1 MSIVAD
7 TGSWQTSDQFY
18 RMSREETQTA
28 KRGTNTQAMIP
39 AVIAGK
45 NPMIFIDKRNRA
57 KFENDPSMAELRQ
70 AWLRERKEE
79 LQ

>member
-39 AVIAGK
+39 AVIAGE
-45 NPMIFIDKRNRA
+45 NPRIFIDSELA
-57 KFENDPSMAELRQ
+57 KFENDPSMANYV
-70 AWLRERKEE
+70 AWLKERKAE
-79 LQ
+79 L

>member
-28 KRGTNTQAMIP
+28 KRGINTQAMIP

-45 NPMIFIDKRNRA
+45 NPMIFIDSELA
-57 KFENDPSMAELRQ
+57 KFENDPSMANYV